1 MMKHTKEDLIKI
13 VALQLKV
20 SRKTTREVLDAAFD
34 VIGDLEPGDSLAVH
48 GFGRFSAEMTKA
60 RTVRNPATGETMQ
73 TTPRRRLT
81 FKESKPRK

>member
-1 MMKHTKEDLIKI
+1 MTKHTREDLIKTAAGEAGVTQKI
-13 VALQLKV
+13 AK
-20 SRKTTREVLDAAFD
+20 EVIEAAFD
-34 VIGDLEPGDSLAVH
+34 AIGQLQPGDSFTVH

-60 RTVRNPATGETMQ
+60 RTVSNPATGETMQ

>member
-1 MMKHTKEDLIKI
+1 MMKYTKEDLIKI
-13 VALQLKV
+13 VSGQLNV
-20 SRKTTREVLDAAFD
+20 SRKTTREVLEAAFD
-34 VIGDLEPGDSLAVH
+34 VIGHLEPGDSFTVH

>member
-1 MMKHTKEDLIKI
+1 MTKHTKEDLIKI
-13 VALQLKV
+13 VALQLNV
-20 SRKTTREVLDAAFD
+20 SRKTTREVIEAAFD
-34 VIGDLEPGDSLAVH
+34 AIGQLQPGDSFAVQ